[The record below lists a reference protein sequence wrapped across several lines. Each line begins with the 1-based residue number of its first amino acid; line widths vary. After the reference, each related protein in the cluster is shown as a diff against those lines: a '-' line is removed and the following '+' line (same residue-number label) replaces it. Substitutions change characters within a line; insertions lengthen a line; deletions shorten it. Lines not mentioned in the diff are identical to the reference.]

1 MGGFHPW
8 VLLSIASKR
17 SLKLLGLWYVY
28 PRMRGCCLGVL
39 DSKKHNESLLM
50 KHLHKFYN
58 RLEIPWVKLIWQK
71 FYSSGQL
78 PVSVQRASFW
88 WRDILKLLSSFKG
101 LASIQ
106 LDDCGGYDP
115 GYPWQTTWAA
125 PTGVAQPTRRSLAGH
140 SAARRVPQD
149 TGKIS

>member
-39 DSKKHNESLLM
+39 DSKKHNERLLM

-58 RLEIPWVKLIWQK
+58 RLEIHWVKLIWQK

-78 PVSVQRASFW
+78 PVSIQRASFW

-106 LDDCGGYDP
+106 LADGSTCYL
-115 GYPWQTTWAA
+115 WANNWA
-125 PTGVAQPTRRSLAGH
+125 REAL
-140 SAARRVPQD
+140 SAKYLELFSYVKNRNLSVFHAYRLPS
-149 TGKIS
+149 T